1 MWDIGGQK
9 AIRPYWKNYF
19 ENTDGL
25 VYVVDSSDE
34 VRLKECTEEL
44 QSLLAEDNLK
54 NVPLL
59 VFANKQDLQ
68 FALDAEEIL
77 NTLSLM
83 EIKDRTWT
91 IQACSAVTK
100 EGLQEGMEWLV
111 KTISEKKWSTM
122 PMNEKDIPY
131 VFRDRKSDIRGV

>member
-1 MWDIGGQK
+1 VWDIGGQK

-44 QSLLAEDNLK
+44 LSLLGEETLQK
-54 NVPLL
+54 VPLL

-68 FALDAEEIL
+68 FALDAEEIMS
-77 NTLSLM
+77 NLSLT
-83 EIKDRTWT
+83 EIKDR
-91 IQACSAVTK
+91 
-100 EGLQEGMEWLV
+100 
-111 KTISEKKWSTM
+111 
-122 PMNEKDIPY
+122 
-131 VFRDRKSDIRGV
+131 

>member
-34 VRLKECTEEL
+34 VRLKECSDEL
-44 QSLLAEDNLK
+44 QSLLSEDNLK
-54 NVPLL
+54 SVPLL

-68 FALDAEEIL
+68 FALEAEEVSKIF
-77 NTLSLM
+77 
-83 EIKDRTWT
+83 
-91 IQACSAVTK
+91 
-100 EGLQEGMEWLV
+100 LQ
-111 KTISEKKWSTM
+111 
-122 PMNEKDIPY
+122 
-131 VFRDRKSDIRGV
+131 F

>member
-1 MWDIGGQK
+1 VWDIGGQK

-44 QSLLAEDNLK
+44 TSLLTEDALK

-68 FALDAEEIL
+68 FALEAEEIMSFL
-77 NTLSLM
+77 TLM

-111 KTISEKKWSTM
+111 KTISEKK
-122 PMNEKDIPY
+122 
-131 VFRDRKSDIRGV
+131 